1 MNPTGDDLAGIAEL
15 SSLDD
20 PVRRRLYDYVAARPA
35 PVTRDAAAAAVGVG
49 RSLVAYHLDKLV
61 DARILAVSYE
71 HRSDRR
77 GPGAGRPAKY
87 YSLAREELSVS
98 VPPRSYGLLAA
109 LLAEAVAA
117 DETGAVGAAVAGA
130 ARRYGSDNAAGGSL
144 IEALGGYGYQPVPGD
159 DGVITLRNC
168 PFDRIAT
175 EHPELVCEL
184 NLQLIQGMLEALGED
199 TGCATLAPA
208 TGRCCVVLR
217 P

>member
-35 PVTRDAAAAAVGVG
+35 PVTRDGAAAAVGVG

-109 LLAEAVAA
+109 LLARPSRPTGPARSALRSPVRPAATAATTRPAV
-117 DETGAVGAAVAGA
+117 
-130 ARRYGSDNAAGGSL
+130 
-144 IEALGGYGYQPVPGD
+144 I
-159 DGVITLRNC
+159 
-168 PFDRIAT
+168 
-175 EHPELVCEL
+175 
-184 NLQLIQGMLEALGED
+184 
-199 TGCATLAPA
+199 
-208 TGRCCVVLR
+208 
-217 P
+217 